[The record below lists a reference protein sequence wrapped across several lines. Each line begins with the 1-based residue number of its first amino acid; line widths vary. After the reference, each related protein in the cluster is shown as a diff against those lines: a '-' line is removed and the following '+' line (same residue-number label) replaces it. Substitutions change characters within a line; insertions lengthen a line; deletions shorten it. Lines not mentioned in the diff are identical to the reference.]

1 MVTNMTN
8 VYMMDLWC
16 QVPFYN
22 AYLCQAL
29 QREGVA
35 CSLGSTRFHLEPDYF
50 RQRGLKTDPGLCSVV
65 SILKV
70 GSTRVRRALKFLE
83 FCGNLSSLTA
93 RFLANPPNIIHV
105 QWIPLVD
112 QGVPLEL
119 YFLRLA
125 KQKGIKLT
133 YTVHNVLPHDVE
145 ISLKGTFVEVYQLM
159 DALICHTQDAR
170 DRLIHEFGLA
180 PDKISVIPHGPLFY
194 DSAAVAPKEAKRQ
207 LGFSEE
213 DCVVLHQGNVRPYK
227 GLGFL
232 LESWKNVQACRP
244 NARLLVVGTGEKC
257 LLKNIEQQVDA
268 LDLRSS
274 VRLDFRY
281 VPSRELPLYYH
292 AADIAVY
299 PYREITQSGALMT
312 GIAFGK
318 PIIATSLPGL
328 REALNGH
335 GLLVPYGDVQELAM
349 HLNRLIQDPQARAK
363 AANKPSIVD
372 CQNSWSTIAKQTR
385 ECYDRVLRHT
395 PTTWLSPMR
404 CDTCVPAQAPT
415 KQEL

>member
-1 MVTNMTN
+1 MLN

-29 QREGVA
+29 RGEGIA
-35 CSLGSTRFHLEPDYF
+35 CTLGSTRFHLEPDYF
-50 RQRGLKTDPGLCSVV
+50 RQRKLNINPGLCSVV
-65 SILKV
+65 SGLKV
-70 GSTRVRRALKFLE
+70 GGTRMRRSLKFLE

-93 RFLANPPNIIHV
+93 RFLAIPPDIIHV

-112 QGVPLEL
+112 QGLQLEL
-119 YFLRLA
+119 WFLEVAR
-125 KQKGIKLT
+125 KRGIKLA

-145 ISLKGTFVEVYQLM
+145 IGLKEIFADVYRLM

-170 DRLIHEFGLA
+170 QRLIEEFGLA
-180 PDKISVIPHGPLFY
+180 PEKISVIPHGPLFY
-194 DSAAVAPKEAKRQ
+194 DCAAMEPQEAKRQ
-207 LGFSEE
+207 LGFSED

-227 GLGFL
+227 GLEFL
-232 LESWKNVQACRP
+232 LEAWKSVQASRP
-244 NARLLVVGTGEKC
+244 NARLLVVGTGETSW
-257 LLKNIEQQVDA
+257 LKKIEDRVDA

-281 VPSRELPLYYH
+281 VASHRLPLYYH

-328 REALNGH
+328 REALNGG
-335 GLLVPYGDVQELAM
+335 GLLVEYGDVQGLAM
-349 HLNRLIQDPQARAK
+349 RLDGLIRDPQAREKLAR
-363 AANKPSIVD
+363 KPSIMD
-372 CQNSWSTIAKQTR
+372 CQKSWSTIAKQTR
-385 ECYDRVLRHT
+385 DCYARLLGGARAAEL
-395 PTTWLSPMR
+395 PSML
-404 CDTCVPAQAPT
+404 CDAPVSVRAAR